1 MPKAFVLIDVDP
13 GAQKKVLSELEGS
26 PEIKVHLVMGGTYD
40 AIAEVEA
47 ESEDDFDDVIA
58 SIRSIEEVRS
68 TITMD
73 VVDGKN
79 GGKTKPLQI

>member
-1 MPKAFVLIDVDP
+1 MPKAFVLIDFDP
-13 GAQKKVLSELEGS
+13 GAKKKVLSELERN
-26 PEIKVHLVMGGTYD
+26 PEIKIHPVAGGAYD

-47 ESEDDFDDVIA
+47 ESEDDFDEAII
-58 SIRSIEEVRS
+58 SIRSIEEIRS

-79 GGKTKPLQI
+79 RKTKPLQI